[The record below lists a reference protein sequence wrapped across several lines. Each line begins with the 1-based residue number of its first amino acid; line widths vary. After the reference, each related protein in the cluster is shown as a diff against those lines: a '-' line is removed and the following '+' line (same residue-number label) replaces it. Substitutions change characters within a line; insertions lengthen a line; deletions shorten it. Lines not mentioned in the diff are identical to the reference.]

1 MKEETED
8 KYSAL
13 EKSLHPFR
21 ELMDKAISA
30 LEDKE
35 ITNYPIF
42 VVHKQELELG
52 IPIIDRE
59 KTPFEW
65 NLHVSSL
72 EEFVTKQLIQME
84 KTDEFI
90 KVFKEHTAH
99 YCIFALSELG
109 AQFVFLKK

>member
-1 MKEETED
+1 MKEETEY

-21 ELMDKAISA
+21 DLMDKAVQA
-30 LEDKE
+30 LEDQE

-52 IPIIDRE
+52 IPIIEME

-65 NLHVSSL
+65 NLHISSL
-72 EEFVTKQLIQME
+72 EEFVTKRLILME
-84 KTDEFI
+84 KTDDFI
-90 KVFKEHTAH
+90 ETYKKNKNH
-99 YCIFALSELG
+99 YCLFVLSDLG

>member
-1 MKEETED
+1 MKEETEE
-8 KYSAL
+8 KYKAL
-13 EKSLHPFR
+13 EKSLHPFKD
-21 ELMDKAISA
+21 LMSKSISA

-59 KTPFEW
+59 STPFEW
-65 NLHVSSL
+65 SLHISSL
-72 EEFVTKQLIQME
+72 EEFVTRQLIQME

-90 KVFKEHTAH
+90 KVYKEHSAH
-99 YCIFALSELG
+99 YCIFAISELG
-109 AQFVFLKK
+109 AQFVFLKR